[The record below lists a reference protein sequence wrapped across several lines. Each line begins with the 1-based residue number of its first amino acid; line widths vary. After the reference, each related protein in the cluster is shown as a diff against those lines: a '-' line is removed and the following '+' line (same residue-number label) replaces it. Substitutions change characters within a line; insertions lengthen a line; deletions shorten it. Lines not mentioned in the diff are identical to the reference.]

1 MGKASKSKRGG
12 ASSLP
17 SLFSRLMTKMCSP
30 MTSDTNGGSSNSA
43 RLPVVDLFR
52 NCKVEI
58 QFTLLELKRL
68 FEVFNLSLITHA
80 H

>member
-1 MGKASKSKRGG
+1 MAGG
-12 ASSLP
+12 EMTIKHTFCTPRQCPITKHLEYQQLLKEWLP
-17 SLFSRLMTKMCSP
+17 L
-30 MTSDTNGGSSNSA
+30 
-43 RLPVVDLFR
+43 VDLFR